1 MELTPRKSTRRSQ
14 NISVRGSAQERP
26 KSAYKKSFAGVSG
39 EKRSAMKP
47 SMMMSR
53 TRAGFDRKYEKSGSQ
68 FVDGLTRQVDKL
80 LDRSARKKRFKSGFN
95 INAY

>member
-1 MELTPRKSTRRSQ
+1 MTPRKSFRKSQ
-14 NISVRGSAQERP
+14 NVSARGSAREQP
-26 KSAYKKSFAGVSG
+26 KSGAKRSYAGLSG

-53 TRAGFDRKYEKSGSQ
+53 SRAGFDRKYEKSGSH

-95 INAY
+95 VNAY